1 MRQFGKQICKEPKRN
16 ISLPGIQLKEMGKG
30 LVSCLGFGSFKFFFL
45 TGQIMLGKGIR
56 THDINIIF
64 IFPKSEHKE
73 VPDNISKQSI
83 V

>member
-1 MRQFGKQICKEPKRN
+1 
-16 ISLPGIQLKEMGKG
+16 
-30 LVSCLGFGSFKFFFL
+30 
-45 TGQIMLGKGIR
+45 MLGKGIR